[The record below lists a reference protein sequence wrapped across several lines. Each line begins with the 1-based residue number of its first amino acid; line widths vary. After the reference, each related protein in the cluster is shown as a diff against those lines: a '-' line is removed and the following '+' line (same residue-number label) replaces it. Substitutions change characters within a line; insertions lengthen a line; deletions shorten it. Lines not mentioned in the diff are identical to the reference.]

1 MKAAKF
7 RKWNNIIHRDLG
19 YLIFG
24 LTIIYAVSG
33 FVLNHV
39 KADGWHPDYIFSRTE
54 TKIDKNL
61 IPSEFNDEN
70 ARAVLNSVGESNFK
84 NLVFSGDDIIIYFK
98 NGSVSFDRF
107 SGEALIEKKTPL
119 YIIKEFNILHYN
131 NIKKLYTYLADI
143 YAIALFVMAITG
155 LFVIKGKKGITGRGK
170 WLTAIGIL
178 IPILILLF
186 YI

>member
-1 MKAAKF
+1 MKVATF

-39 KADGWHPDYIFSRTE
+39 KADGWHPDYIFSSSE
-54 TKIDKNL
+54 TKIDKKL
-61 IPSEFNDEN
+61 IPDEFTEND
-70 ARAVLNSVGESNFK
+70 AKAVLTSIGESNFK
-84 NLVFSGDDIIIYFK
+84 NFIFSGDEIIIYFK
-98 NGSVSFDRF
+98 NGSVSFDKF
-107 SGEALIEKKTPL
+107 TGEALVEKKTPL

-131 NIKKLYTYLADI
+131 NIKKLYTYLADV
-143 YAIALFVMAITG
+143 YAIALFIMAITG

>member
-1 MKAAKF
+1 MKVATF

-39 KADGWHPDYIFSRTE
+39 KADGWHPDYIFSSSE
-54 TKIDKNL
+54 TKIDTKL
-61 IPSEFNDEN
+61 IPDEFTEND
-70 ARAVLNSVGESNFK
+70 AKAVLTSIGESNFK
-84 NLVFSGDDIIIYFK
+84 NIIFSGNDIIIYFK
-98 NGSVSFDRF
+98 NGSVSFDKF
-107 SGEALIEKKTPL
+107 TGEAIIEKKTPL
-119 YIIKEFNILHYN
+119 FLIKEFNFLHYN

-143 YAIALFVMAITG
+143 YAIALFIMAITG

>member
-1 MKAAKF
+1 MKVAKF

-39 KADGWHPDYIFSRTE
+39 KADGWHPDYVFSSKE
-54 TKIDKNL
+54 TTIDKSL
-61 IPSEFNDEN
+61 IPLEFKEEN
-70 ARAVLNSVGESNFK
+70 AIKILENIGESGFK
-84 NLVFSGDDIIIYFK
+84 NFVFSGDDIIIYFK
-98 NGSVSFDRF
+98 NGSVVFDKF
-107 SGEALIEKKTPL
+107 TGEALIEKKTPL
-119 YIIKEFNILHYN
+119 YIIKEFNLLHYN
-131 NIKKLYTYLADI
+131 NVKKLYTYLADL